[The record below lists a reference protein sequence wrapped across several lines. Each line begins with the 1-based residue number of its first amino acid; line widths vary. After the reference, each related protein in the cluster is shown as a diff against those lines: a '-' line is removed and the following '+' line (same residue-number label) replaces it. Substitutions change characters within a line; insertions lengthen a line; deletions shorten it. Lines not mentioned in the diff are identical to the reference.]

1 MTINEY
7 AREYVSR
14 YGFQLVPIEPGRK
27 FPTANDWGNQVLSDP
42 DAADAFYREHPNWNM
57 GLAFGPSRMC
67 SLDIDCSE

>member
-42 DAADAFYREHPNWNM
+42 DAADAFYRENPN
-57 GLAFGPSRMC
+57 
-67 SLDIDCSE
+67 